1 MEIKRRVIGPII
13 IIAKILGW
21 LLIGLA
27 ILGLLT
33 ANLTGLFGWLL
44 AVALA
49 LSGIVWLVLVKLS
62 IQFFDQY
69 LSRN

>member
-1 MEIKRRVIGPII
+1 MEIKRRVIGPIV

>member
-1 MEIKRRVIGPII
+1 MEIKRRVLGPII

-21 LLIGLA
+21 LLIGLS

-33 ANLTGLFGWLL
+33 ANLTGLIGWLL

>member
-13 IIAKILGW
+13 VIAKILGW